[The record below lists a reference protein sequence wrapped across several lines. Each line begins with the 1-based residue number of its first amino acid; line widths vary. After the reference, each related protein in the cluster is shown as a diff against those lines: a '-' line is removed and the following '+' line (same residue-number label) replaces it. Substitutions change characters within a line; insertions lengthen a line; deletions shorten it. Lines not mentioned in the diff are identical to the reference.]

1 MRAFLLKDLKHGS
14 CFQIIELHVSAQWIS
29 YIPVRMI
36 SKKIPWEWIIS
47 LPVLSTEFLCRD
59 QISESNHVKKNNKFL
74 EAPDQYVLCMK

>member
-1 MRAFLLKDLKHGS
+1 
-14 CFQIIELHVSAQWIS
+14 
-29 YIPVRMI
+29 MI
-36 SKKIPWEWIIS
+36 SKNTAWEWIIS